1 MERTAIFLD
10 VANLEQAFRQ
20 YNAKIDYVGL
30 REYLTAGR
38 FLVDAFAYV
47 PINPHHA
54 DGKRNFIDFLGRHG
68 FLVRSKVGKPRP
80 DNKWKCNFDVEMA
93 VDMLRYSHQARVDI
107 VVMGSGDGDM
117 LSVCEEIRFHGIRCE
132 VAATRQTVADDL
144 VTAVNGFIDLG
155 EIIKESGTTENEEDV
170 PAQSPLRPNLE
181 GLVQPLQIENGIP
194 LPPDIHG

>member
-10 VANLEQAFRQ
+10 IANLEQAFRH
-20 YNAKIDYVGL
+20 YDAKIDYIGL

-47 PINPHHA
+47 PINPY
-54 DGKRNFIDFLGRHG
+54 DVDRKRYFIDFLGRNG

-117 LSVCEEIRFHGIRCE
+117 LPVCEEIRFNGIRCE

-144 VTAVNGFIDLG
+144 VAAVNGFIDLG
-155 EIIKESGTTENEEDV
+155 EIIREAVPTENEDSGH
-170 PAQSPLRPNLE
+170 AQSPVRPNLE